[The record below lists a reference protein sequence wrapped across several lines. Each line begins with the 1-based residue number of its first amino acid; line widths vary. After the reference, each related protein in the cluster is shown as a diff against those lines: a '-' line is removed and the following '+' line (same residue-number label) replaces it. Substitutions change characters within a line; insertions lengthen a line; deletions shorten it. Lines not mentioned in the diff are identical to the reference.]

1 MKSFYYIML
10 VFLISI
16 SNFLS
21 NQNVTEKALNS
32 NFVLEEKMSQNELTK
47 ISGVPLI
54 QQYPLLPNGCEAVS
68 ATMILQY
75 YGFDIT
81 AQEFVDEYLFMQPLY
96 YENNILCGPDP
107 SHAYAG
113 NPYTVTDGLGC
124 YAPVIVQGLKDASD
138 DTWKVEDIS
147 GTALS
152 DLEAWLEKDIP
163 VILWATLDMKDIE
176 YYISLYSNG
185 QYFEYPAQEHCLVLV
200 GMDDTHC
207 YFNDP
212 LYEKEISYD
221 RKQVEKCYESLH
233 RQAVVMYHKVS

>member
-1 MKSFYYIML
+1 MKSIYYIML

-68 ATMILQY
+68 AAMILQY

-96 YENNILCGPDP
+96 
-107 SHAYAG
+107 
-113 NPYTVTDGLGC
+113 
-124 YAPVIVQGLKDASD
+124 
-138 DTWKVEDIS
+138 
-147 GTALS
+147 
-152 DLEAWLEKDIP
+152 
-163 VILWATLDMKDIE
+163 
-176 YYISLYSNG
+176 
-185 QYFEYPAQEHCLVLV
+185 
-200 GMDDTHC
+200 
-207 YFNDP
+207 
-212 LYEKEISYD
+212 
-221 RKQVEKCYESLH
+221 
-233 RQAVVMYHKVS
+233 

>member
-1 MKSFYYIML
+1 M
-10 VFLISI
+10 
-16 SNFLS
+16 
-21 NQNVTEKALNS
+21 ERR
-32 NFVLEEKMSQNELTK
+32 
-47 ISGVPLI
+47 
-54 QQYPLLPNGCEAVS
+54 
-68 ATMILQY
+68 
-75 YGFDIT
+75 
-81 AQEFVDEYLFMQPLY
+81 
-96 YENNILCGPDP
+96 
-107 SHAYAG
+107 
-113 NPYTVTDGLGC
+113 
-124 YAPVIVQGLKDASD
+124 
-138 DTWKVEDIS
+138 
-147 GTALS
+147 ALS
-152 DLEAWLEKDIP
+152 DLEVWLEKDIP

>member
-1 MKSFYYIML
+1 MYKRQGMGSRYGGLKQMDPLGPNGEAILEFSAYDAIRAGFDKIVFIIKKEMEKDFIELIGSKIAEKIEVEYVFQGMDSMLPEDVYKRQML

-32 NFVLEEKMSQNELTK
+32 DFVLEEKISQNELTK

-68 ATMILQY
+68 AAMILQY

-124 YAPVIVQGLKDASD
+124 YCL
-138 DTWKVEDIS
+138 
-147 GTALS
+147 
-152 DLEAWLEKDIP
+152 
-163 VILWATLDMKDIE
+163 
-176 YYISLYSNG
+176 LYTSR
-185 QYFEYPAQEHCLVLV
+185 CV
-200 GMDDTHC
+200 
-207 YFNDP
+207 
-212 LYEKEISYD
+212 
-221 RKQVEKCYESLH
+221 
-233 RQAVVMYHKVS
+233 